1 MPQTPINSQIP
12 IGPFIAGQPVAA
24 SLDLAWVAADVANGN
39 SFKLTGHEVLLVWNT
54 HATIAYTFTI
64 TSVPDRDNRSQD
76 VTAYS
81 VLAATISAFSFLGA
95 AEGWA
100 QAGGS
105 VNISG
110 ANASLKFAIVNVNR

>member
-1 MPQTPINSQIP
+1 MTQTLINSQVP
-12 IGPFIAGQPVAA
+12 VGPFIAGQPVAA
-24 SLDLAWVAADVANGN
+24 ALDLAWVAADTVNGN

-54 HATIAYTFTI
+54 HATLAYTFTLS
-64 TSVPDRDNRSQD
+64 SVPDRDQRSED

-100 QAGGS
+100 QPGGL
-105 VNISG
+105 VNFLG
-110 ANASLKFAIVNVNR
+110 ANASLKFAVLTVNR